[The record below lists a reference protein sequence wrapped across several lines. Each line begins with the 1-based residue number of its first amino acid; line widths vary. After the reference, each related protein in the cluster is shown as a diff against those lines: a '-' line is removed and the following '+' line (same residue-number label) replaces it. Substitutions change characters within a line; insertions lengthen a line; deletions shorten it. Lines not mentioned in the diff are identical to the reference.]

1 MMTPFKPDPVNIK
14 ELSRRRKVQSDL
26 NFPMESYICAGRD
39 YTTLQHPVPAP
50 MFRRTFSVAQ
60 KLKKAELLVNGLG
73 LYEAYCN
80 GENITKGPLA
90 PYRANPDHWIYFD
103 RYDLTNRLL
112 PGENVLAFLLGTGL
126 QSSVHPNW
134 RWSVLPWRG
143 PVQLAFRL
151 TLEYE
156 NGEMAT
162 VVSDSKTKTAPSAIV
177 FNDYHLGEY
186 YDARLE
192 IPGWTET
199 DFDDS
204 LWQPSLPAPKPRG
217 NATLCK
223 AEPIGYFEELS
234 PIAITPFEDGYIY
247 DFGINYTGVCRLSFS
262 GESGQEI
269 ILQHF
274 ERLVDGRPYWDQ
286 IGYHGQPIQ
295 VDSYI
300 CRGNGPETWMP
311 KFTYHGFRYALVRG
325 IRAHQATASL
335 LRFVVMHSDLP
346 EIGSFSCDN
355 QMVNQLQ
362 ENVVRADWS
371 NFFYFPTDCPQREK
385 HGWTG
390 DAALSAEQ
398 MLYNFDPVNSWKE
411 WLRNIYRAM
420 TPEGGLPGIIPTGG
434 TTYDWG
440 NGPAWD
446 CVIAELPYQAYRYR
460 GDLEIVK
467 EAAIPLMRYLTY
479 LTTKRQENGLICF
492 GLGDWCDAD
501 APQLFCN
508 TPLVVTDSIICVDIA
523 RKAAFLFE
531 LLGHNSFCRFALEF
545 AESMTK
551 DIRRELL
558 DLDHFRVYGD
568 TQTAQAMAMYYG
580 IFTEDEFDGAMAHLL
595 ELIHD
600 KNDHFATGILGA
612 RVLFRLLAEHG
623 YAELALK
630 MITREDPPSYGF
642 MVRQG
647 ATALWEEFDGSMPP
661 RGDDNH
667 HCWGDISAWFYRYL
681 GGIRPNPTGKD
692 INRVDLAP
700 CFVSPV
706 NSVDVRYRMCAGC
719 VQTSWQR
726 IGNEIAL
733 KLEVPT
739 QATGNILLPEGYHF
753 SDGSTQKPLCSGMYR
768 IFC

>member
-385 HGWTG
+385 NGWTA
-390 DAALSAEQ
+390 DAALS
-398 MLYNFDPVNSWKE
+398 
-411 WLRNIYRAM
+411 
-420 TPEGGLPGIIPTGG
+420 
-434 TTYDWG
+434 
-440 NGPAWD
+440 
-446 CVIAELPYQAYRYR
+446 C
-460 GDLEIVK
+460 
-467 EAAIPLMRYLTY
+467 
-479 LTTKRQENGLICF
+479 
-492 GLGDWCDAD
+492 
-501 APQLFCN
+501 
-508 TPLVVTDSIICVDIA
+508 
-523 RKAAFLFE
+523 
-531 LLGHNSFCRFALEF
+531 
-545 AESMTK
+545 
-551 DIRRELL
+551 
-558 DLDHFRVYGD
+558 
-568 TQTAQAMAMYYG
+568 
-580 IFTEDEFDGAMAHLL
+580 
-595 ELIHD
+595 
-600 KNDHFATGILGA
+600 
-612 RVLFRLLAEHG
+612 
-623 YAELALK
+623 
-630 MITREDPPSYGF
+630 
-642 MVRQG
+642 
-647 ATALWEEFDGSMPP
+647 ATALLNF
-661 RGDDNH
+661 
-667 HCWGDISAWFYRYL
+667 
-681 GGIRPNPTGKD
+681 
-692 INRVDLAP
+692 AP
-700 CFVSPV
+700 
-706 NSVDVRYRMCAGC
+706 
-719 VQTSWQR
+719 
-726 IGNEIAL
+726 
-733 KLEVPT
+733 
-739 QATGNILLPEGYHF
+739 
-753 SDGSTQKPLCSGMYR
+753 
-768 IFC
+768 